1 MTQENKTDPRSDS
14 GTNRA
19 LHSDMSVSILR
30 YCITTV
36 MLGSI
41 ALALALLTLAPDQ
54 LERVGS
60 ALAVFLIGFS
70 AWFLLRR
77 GLVRVAIYVLVAGL
91 WASVTGVV
99 VFTGGVRAP
108 LVIVYP
114 SIIMVAGWLISSRAA
129 VWTGGATVFV
139 TLGLLWL
146 ESSGGLP
153 SAFPSSPLMYGGD
166 QVIVYSLMA
175 VLTYLLVRDYLG
187 RFNELRHISD
197 TLTLRT
203 VDLEASQTEL
213 KQAQVAL
220 QESESR
226 YRTLI
231 EWSPESILVH
241 RQGIILYVNPA
252 AVKMFGAPDANAL
265 LGKRTQTFIHPDYR
279 ESQSKRLSSILAKE
293 SMPPMVESRFLQ
305 LDGTPID
312 VEVQGTAIE
321 YDGIPAIHVSI
332 RNITER
338 KQMQDRVH
346 QLAFYDALTH
356 LPNRRLLDDRLK
368 QALAVNQRRAR
379 FGALMFLDLDKLKPI
394 NDTHGHEAGDA
405 LLIEVARRLSQC
417 VRVGDTVARLGGD
430 EFVVMLTDL
439 GSDFTESVSQA
450 GVVAEK
456 IWSVLAEPYRLN
468 IGEAA
473 SAQLVVDCAASIGV
487 VLFGDTET
495 SPKNLLKRADMAM
508 YQAKKAGGNLVVFED
523 A

>member
-1 MTQENKTDPRSDS
+1 MTQGEKTDPRSDPS
-14 GTNRA
+14 KNRA
-19 LHSDMSVSILR
+19 LSNDTAVPILR
-30 YCITTV
+30 YCITAV

-54 LERVGS
+54 MERIGS
-60 ALAVFLIGFS
+60 AMAVFLVGFA
-70 AWFLLRR
+70 AWFFLRR

-91 WASVTGVV
+91 WASVAGVV

-108 LVIVYP
+108 LVILYP
-114 SIIMVAGWLISSRAA
+114 SVIMVVGWLVSPRAA
-129 VWTGGATVFV
+129 VVTGGGTVVF
-139 TLGLLWL
+139 TLWLLWL
-146 ESSGGLP
+146 ESMGWLP
-153 SAFPSSPLMYGGD
+153 SAFPSSPLMYGSE
-166 QVIVYSLMA
+166 QVIVYSLTA
-175 VLTYLLVRDYLG
+175 VLTYLLVRAYL
-187 RFNELRHISD
+187 RHSKELRRVSD
-197 TLTLRT
+197 FLTLRT
-203 VDLEASQTEL
+203 VALEASQAEL

-252 AVKMFGAPDANAL
+252 AVKMFGAPDAKAL
-265 LGKRTQTFIHPDYR
+265 LGQQTQTFIHPDYR
-279 ESQSKRLSSILAKE
+279 ESQAKRLSSILAKE

-321 YDGIPAIHVSI
+321 YDGTPAIHASI

-338 KQMQDRVH
+338 KHMQDHVR
-346 QLAFYDALTH
+346 QLAFYDSLTQ

-368 QALAVNQRRAR
+368 QALASNQRRVR

-394 NDTHGHEAGDA
+394 NDAHGHEAGDA
-405 LLIEVARRLSQC
+405 LLIEVAQRLSQC
-417 VRVGDTVARLGGD
+417 VRASDTVARLGGD

-450 GVVAEK
+450 RVVAEK
-456 IWSVLAEPYRLN
+456 IWSVIAEPYRLK
-468 IGEAA
+468 IGEVFT
-473 SAQLVVDCAASIGV
+473 AQLEVDCAASIGV
-487 VLFGDTET
+487 VVFGDADI
-495 SPKNLLKRADMAM
+495 SPQTLVNRADLAM
-508 YQAKKAGGNLVVFED
+508 YRAKKAGGNLVVFED